1 MAAKQSII
9 SNKRG
14 WGGKVCPVCPHTS
27 ALSHE
32 KLQRSYKKELLC
44 AEKLQS

>member
-14 WGGKVCPVCPHTS
+14 GDKVCPVCPHTS